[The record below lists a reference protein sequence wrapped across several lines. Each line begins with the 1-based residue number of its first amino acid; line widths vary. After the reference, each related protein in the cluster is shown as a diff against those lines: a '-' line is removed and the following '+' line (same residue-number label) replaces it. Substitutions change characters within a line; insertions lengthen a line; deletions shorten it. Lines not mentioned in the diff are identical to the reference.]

1 MIIVTAVASTT
12 WVIATA
18 AAIVIAAVV
27 IAVAIAATAAALRV
41 GRSIGIFAALWF
53 AFA

>member
-1 MIIVTAVASTT
+1 MIITAG
-12 WVIATA
+12 A
-18 AAIVIAAVV
+18 AAIVVGVTATAAIV
-27 IAVAIAATAAALRV
+27 IIAAALRV